1 MEDTPSPSESPGRPK
16 NSRDLMPRERRTF
29 KPKQKASIEIWA
41 KQAQDS
47 ISELLNEGILKSFG
61 KKNMRSLNAEE
72 LRQSEMIK
80 FEVLLGMD
88 CTKSIDEENIVD
100 AFSSN
105 SVSASVHNEFELWV
119 SEASTQIERRLT
131 IDEIRNLRAAF
142 YAEKVK

>member
-1 MEDTPSPSESPGRPK
+1 
-16 NSRDLMPRERRTF
+16 
-29 KPKQKASIEIWA
+29 
-41 KQAQDS
+41 
-47 ISELLNEGILKSFG
+47 
-61 KKNMRSLNAEE
+61 
-72 LRQSEMIK
+72 MIK

-88 CTKSIDEENIVD
+88 CTKSIDEENIID